1 MTLPPLPLRVLRQ
14 AQRRRLA
21 IDLAL
26 AVPVLLALAALAWR
40 SAGTTAAVA
49 IAMLAS
55 VAAAALLARRWR
67 RHDATWLV
75 RRLNDER
82 PSLDDSADLLLADA
96 AALQPLPRLQQ
107 QRLWQRLR
115 ADPPDLRRPWP
126 WRRLLPAIAVPLVVA
141 ALALGWPPA
150 DPQPA
155 GTMAASSDR
164 ERTATAPLP
173 RRIAQ
178 QLRVQPPPHT
188 GLPERSGADLQTQA
202 PQDSRLH
209 WSLRYDGTPEAVA
222 LVFHDGRR
230 LPLQLRDGAWQADAV
245 LTESVLYRIEAKGA
259 ADDAQDLYRLDAIP
273 DRPPQVRVLQPD
285 RGLSLA
291 KPGQRHWDVA
301 FEASD
306 DYGVAATARLRVVL
320 AQGSGENIAFRESSI
335 ALAGRGEATRKRFAH
350 RLDLAAL
357 GFAEGDDLVV
367 QLVVADNRRPR
378 PHEARSPSLIL
389 RWQAGLGAAPT
400 GIEAVVRQVLPAYFR
415 SQRQIIIDAEA
426 LQKQKPALDEA
437 TFVKRSDAIGVDQ
450 RILRLRYGQFL
461 GEETEGGPKPPPLPT
476 DDAVDEAHHAD
487 DGHDHD
493 KGQSAAA
500 ADLHDHADDDPR
512 ASQAFGREEDVL
524 AEYGHTHDHAEA
536 ATLLDPETRAILK
549 QALDQMW
556 QSELH
561 LRQGRPDQAL
571 PFAYKALDFI
581 KQVQQA
587 SRIYLARVGPQLPPI
602 DEGRRLGG
610 KRDGIAPRAASLQRH
625 DDDDAA
631 AVESLWRAL
640 GPQASASGDASVAES
655 LDGLE
660 SWLRRHPDRAPDALS
675 LYAAIDAL
683 RRQPGC
689 VDCRTG
695 LRDLLWPL
703 LPRPPAAAL
712 RREAADAQGRRY
724 LDALRDEAPR

>member
-1 MTLPPLPLRVLRQ
+1 MPFLPHRLLRQ
-14 AQRRRLA
+14 AQRRGLA
-21 IDLAL
+21 IDLAFV
-26 AVPVLLALAALAWR
+26 VPVLLAMTSLAWR
-40 SAGTTAAVA
+40 LGGTPAA
-49 IAMLAS
+49 IAIATL
-55 VAAAALLARRWR
+55 AAAIAGIQLIRRWR

-82 PSLDDSADLLLADA
+82 AGLEDSADLLLADA
-96 AALQPLPRLQQ
+96 AALPPLPRLQQ

-115 ADPPDLRRPWP
+115 ADPPDLRRSWP
-126 WRRLLPAIAVPLVVA
+126 WRRLLPAVALPLAVAV
-141 ALALGWPPA
+141 LALGWPPA
-150 DPQPA
+150 DPLPA
-155 GTMAASSDR
+155 GPTAAVAGRD
-164 ERTATAPLP
+164 AVVPAPP
-173 RRIAQ
+173 PQRIGQ
-178 QLRVQPPPHT
+178 QLRVQPPAHT
-188 GLPERSGADLQTQA
+188 GLPERSSTDLQAQA

-209 WSLRYDGTPEAVA
+209 WSLRYDRTPEAVA

-230 LPLQLRDGAWQADAV
+230 LPLRLHEGAWHADAV
-245 LTESVLYRIEAKGA
+245 LTESVLYRIEADGA
-259 ADDAQDLYRLDAIP
+259 ADDAQRLYRLDAIP

-285 RGLSLA
+285 RSLSLA
-291 KPGQRHWDVA
+291 TPGQRHWDVA

-306 DYGVAATARLRVVL
+306 DYGVAAAAQLRVVL
-320 AQGSGENIAFRESSI
+320 AQGSGENIAFRESRI
-335 ALAGRGEATRKRFAH
+335 ALAGSGEPVRKRFAH

-426 LQKQKPALDEA
+426 LQKRKPALGDA
-437 TFVKRSDAIGVDQ
+437 DFVKRSDAIGVDQ

-461 GEETEGGPKPPPLPT
+461 GEETEGAPRRPPLPT
-476 DDAVDEAHHAD
+476 DDAGEEHHDD
-487 DGHDHD
+487 DGHDH
-493 KGQSAAA
+493 GRSAAT
-500 ADLHDHADDDPR
+500 ADLHDHGHDDDPG
-512 ASQAFGREEDVL
+512 QPQVFGRQEDVL

-571 PFAYKALDFI
+571 PYAYKALDFI

-610 KRDGIAPRAASLQRH
+610 KRDGIAPRAGALQRR
-625 DDDDAA
+625 DDADAA
-631 AVESLWRAL
+631 AIESLWRAL
-640 GPQASASGDASVAES
+640 GPQQDGSDGSSITDS

-660 SWLRRHPDRAPDALS
+660 AWLRQHPDRAPDALS

-683 RRQPGC
+683 RRQPDC
-689 VDCRTG
+689 ADCRTA
-695 LRDLLWPL
+695 LRGLLWPL
-703 LPRPPAAAL
+703 LPRPPAATL
-712 RREAADAQGRRY
+712 RRDDGDAQGRRY
-724 LDALRDEAPR
+724 LDALRREEQR